1 MARRRRLNDHP
12 WCDADIQGV
21 AAARLGGK
29 QKRRAAV
36 IVMGMSRSG
45 TSLTTS
51 IITKLLNPGGGDE
64 KTVYMGSGAP
74 YPADHANPNGYYER
88 RDVISLDYG
97 TLRTIEKGAWYNFP
111 PGFAQHPT
119 LLNYSGSPSLAAH
132 QRRAFEEKAVPI
144 LADMD
149 KRQPWVLKDVRFAR
163 MLPLWWPLLTSGAVC
178 VIPYRNPL
186 DVAASSILH
195 STRVWEN
202 YMSAALATTAAL
214 GCPTALVSYHDWTS
228 GDARARRQLA
238 GLHAFLRCAGVPG
251 LTAQPSPGVLEQ
263 AVLTSAT
270 HTRDTASYQSQLS
283 PSVRCLWE
291 RLRNGSALRHRPPC
305 IVGGASVERLGTV
318 R

>member
-1 MARRRRLNDHP
+1 MARRRLLNDHP

-132 QRRAFEEKAVPI
+132 QRRTFEEKAVPI

-163 MLPLWWPLLTSGAVC
+163 MLPLWWPLLTAGAVC

-214 GCPTALVSYHDWTS
+214 CAGWALTAAAFDSAAPGAAELPATL
-228 GDARARRQLA
+228 ARRSRSHLA
-238 GLHAFLRCAGVPG
+238 WRSSLCRSHLLGHGTRRGRRRRRRRRRRRHLRVARWR
-251 LTAQPSPGVLEQ
+251 A
-263 AVLTSAT
+263 AA
-270 HTRDTASYQSQLS
+270 A
-283 PSVRCLWE
+283 
-291 RLRNGSALRHRPPC
+291 
-305 IVGGASVERLGTV
+305 
-318 R
+318 